1 MGEKL
6 GKSVG
11 NAVWLSPEKTSPYE
25 FYQYFVRTADQDVE
39 KFLKYFTFLPLG
51 EIEQIMEQHSVCTY
65 IITMELGIVGSIP
78 AILHVSSDFSRE
90 IHSPKEIGNQHNRTR
105 SWRYCNKS

>member
-1 MGEKL
+1 MGGGDQWGNITAGCDFIKRATSSIVHGMTIPLLTGSMGEKL

-39 KFLKYFTFLPLG
+39 KFLKYFTSLPLD
-51 EIEQIMEQHSVCTY
+51 EIEQIMEQHSVCT
-65 IITMELGIVGSIP
+65 
-78 AILHVSSDFSRE
+78 LHYYHGMR
-90 IHSPKEIGNQHNRTR
+90 
-105 SWRYCNKS
+105 C